1 MTETEV
7 CRWYDLI
14 LNSMLLSRSKR
25 ANVGYEFTGQCVPA
39 PLKPET
45 ARRMSVE
52 QFERC
57 CEYAIATSNHVSW
70 LQTNALSFANH
81 VHHVHILRMSYLII
95 HVYNIY
101 IYILYGSLY
110 FPYFSGRHFL
120 GTCFRPC
127 RPFSGTCC
135 LKDALTQ
142 ILKHTKTTLPKL
154 GR

>member
-39 PLKPET
+39 PLKSET

-70 LQTNALSFANH
+70 LQTNVLSFANH
-81 VHHVHILRMSYLII
+81 VHHVHILGMSCLYMFT
-95 HVYNIY
+95 IY
-101 IYILYGSLY
+101 EYI
-110 FPYFSGRHFL
+110 
-120 GTCFRPC
+120 
-127 RPFSGTCC
+127 
-135 LKDALTQ
+135 
-142 ILKHTKTTLPKL
+142 
-154 GR
+154 

>member
-101 IYILYGSLY
+101 IYIYIFYMVHCIFHIFQAAISWVHVSGHVALSLV
-110 FPYFSGRHFL
+110 HV
-120 GTCFRPC
+120 
-127 RPFSGTCC
+127 
-135 LKDALTQ
+135 A
-142 ILKHTKTTLPKL
+142 
-154 GR
+154 